1 MDEYQNR
8 MKTTA
13 TEEAKLAQQT
23 RNLGITV
30 GNAALP
36 AYNAFLKTLSKG
48 VGVITGFAKE
58 YPNVTTALL
67 GGVGALAAL
76 TVGGIV
82 FGYAYNGLATTIT
95 AVKGGMLALR
105 GATVANTAATRAGTL
120 AVLWNRAAHL
130 SWADVGKGS
139 VSTVKR
145 LGTGMLSL
153 IGIQKQASIGSVWAT
168 RGINALRGAAKLLR
182 VGLGALKFAFGPVGL
197 AIAGVGLAAHWLI
210 ENWDVVGPYFSK
222 AWDWICGKFT
232 AAASYIKGIV

>member
-1 MDEYQNR
+1 MQKQMQTDAKGAIMTLLTQIKRVPVERQNEIAMKLFGQESIAAIAPLLENLGLLEQAFKIANSNVDDSVLEEYQNR

-36 AYNAFLKTLSKG
+36 AYNAFLKTMSKG

-82 FGYAYNGLATTIT
+82 FGYAYNGLATTIN

-105 GATVANTAATRAGTL
+105 GATVANTAA
-120 AVLWNRAAHL
+120 H
-130 SWADVGKGS
+130 KGRHHS
-139 VSTVKR
+139 DRS
-145 LGTGMLSL
+145 
-153 IGIQKQASIGSVWAT
+153 
-168 RGINALRGAAKLLR
+168 
-182 VGLGALKFAFGPVGL
+182 
-197 AIAGVGLAAHWLI
+197 
-210 ENWDVVGPYFSK
+210 
-222 AWDWICGKFT
+222 
-232 AAASYIKGIV
+232 

>member
-1 MDEYQNR
+1 
-8 MKTTA
+8 
-13 TEEAKLAQQT
+13 

-36 AYNAFLKTLSKG
+36 AYNAFLKTMSKG

-82 FGYAYNGLATTIT
+82 FGYAYNGLATTIN

-105 GATVANTAATRAGTL
+105 GATIANTAATRGGTIAAL
-120 AVLWNRAAHL
+120 LNRAAHL

-139 VSTVKR
+139 VSTVKS
-145 LGTGMLSL
+145 LGSGMLSL
-153 IGIQKQASIGSVWAT
+153 IGIQKGTAIGMVWGDRAT
-168 RGINALRGAAKLLR
+168 RAWEKSTKLLGK
-182 VGLGALKFAFGPVGL
+182 GLGALKFAFGPVGI
-197 AIAGVGLAAHWLI
+197 AIAGIGLAAYWLI
-210 ENWDVVGPYFSK
+210 ENWDVVGPYFGK
-222 AWDWICGKFT
+222 AWDWICGKFKW
-232 AAASYIKGIV
+232 AADFIKGIVDWVFN